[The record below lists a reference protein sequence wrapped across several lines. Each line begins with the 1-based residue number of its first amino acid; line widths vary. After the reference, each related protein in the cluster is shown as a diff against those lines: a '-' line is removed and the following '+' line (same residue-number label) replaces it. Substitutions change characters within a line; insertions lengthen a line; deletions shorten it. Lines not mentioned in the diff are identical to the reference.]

1 MPYDL
6 IIIKEEKENY
16 LDLSRWIM
24 PFEELDHIGESAFRV
39 SAGTLEELFQ
49 QAANAMY
56 FTMQVK
62 VFGSAKHQNLSLRG
76 PDSESLLVMFLNEL
90 LILAESE
97 NLASYASTIRF
108 DDHWLQADLALS
120 PITHKVENIKA
131 VTFSQMN
138 ITRNESGFE
147 TIIVFDL

>member
-1 MPYDL
+1 
-6 IIIKEEKENY
+6 
-16 LDLSRWIM
+16 M

-76 PDSESLLVMFLNEL
+76 QDSESLLVMFLNEL

-97 NLASYASTIRF
+97 TLRHMLRPFVSMIIGF
-108 DDHWLQADLALS
+108 KQILLFLPS
-120 PITHKVENIKA
+120 PIKWKISK
-131 VTFSQMN
+131 
-138 ITRNESGFE
+138 R
-147 TIIVFDL
+147 